1 VRGDEWERTHAVERA
16 LELGINYFD
25 TASTYGKGMSE
36 SNLGAAL
43 LQEQQSGIGCHQE
56 SVCCGIEWR

>member
-1 VRGDEWERTHAVERA
+1 MKGDEWERTRAVERA

-25 TASTYGKGMSE
+25 TASTYEKGMSE

-43 LQEQQSGIGCHQE
+43 LARTRKWNWMSPI
-56 SVCCGIEWR
+56 IRMLWN